1 MLMQLCFWR
10 NDDTRHVG
18 GNANCDKH
26 RERNARPPSVE
37 CRKRLR
43 DYVRP
48 ISRDQALFH
57 ERAKRDNTVATL
69 TVKRK
74 MMPNDEAER

>member
-10 NDDTRHVG
+10 NDDTHG
-18 GNANCDKH
+18 MSAAMNKH

-69 TVKRK
+69 TGERE
-74 MMPNDEAER
+74 MMPI